1 MGALTT
7 VIEPWMPIFP
17 AHTVRR
23 LRYSGTASLSSTSG
37 VVAGYVLRANDLFD
51 PDFTS
56 TGRQPMGFDQ
66 MIAFY
71 NHFVVLKARLVVTF
85 VNTGSSTS
93 PTVCIRQDADSTIIT
108 NFDQIKEFGGCVY
121 EQLEAKGS
129 YGQNKVLE
137 LSVDIAK
144 LQGVNRQAIV
154 ADTALQGNAGA
165 SPSEV
170 TFLHMLLWDATNT
183 TSAASA
189 QFVLEQEAVFIE
201 PRDLT
206 QSLERKHTSH
216 TCNNKSGVCR

>member
-7 VIEPWMPIFP
+7 VMEPWMPIFP
-17 AHTVRR
+17 ARTVRR
-23 LRYSGTASLSSTSG
+23 FRYADTASLSSTAG
-37 VVAGYVLRANDLFD
+37 VVSSYVLRANDLFD

-56 TGRQPMGFDQ
+56 SGHQPMGFDQ

-71 NHFVVLKARLVVTF
+71 NHFVVTKARLVVTF
-85 VNTGSSTS
+85 VNTGSSTG
-93 PTVCIRQDADSTIIT
+93 PTVCIRQDADSTVIT
-108 NFDQIKEFGGCVY
+108 NINQIKEFGGCVY

-137 LSVDIAK
+137 LSLDIAK
-144 LQGVNRQAIV
+144 LQGVNPQAIV
-154 ADTALQGNAGA
+154 ANTALQGNAAA
-165 SPSEV
+165 SPTEV
-170 TFLHMLLWDATNT
+170 TFFHILLWDSTGT
-183 TSAASA
+183 TSAVSA

-216 TCNNKSGVCR
+216 TCLKSGVCR